1 MKWSNTAQIA
11 TPLALN
17 IKCIF
22 DAAKETLNK
31 AEFEKMSS
39 SLPARKILP
48 RFSGLQSGRGRG
60 LYSRSEF
67 DATFEGSRCAV
78 LRLLGWFGVLRML
91 VRRSTDAS
99 WP

>member
-1 MKWSNTAQIA
+1 MIGGLAFAASNLW
-11 TPLALN
+11 LA
-17 IKCIF
+17 ISI
-22 DAAKETLNK
+22 KETLNK